1 MRRPH
6 TVVAIALTTWTLL
19 YSRYGTAWRPVED
32 FSSGST
38 CRQVRGAWVELE
50 AAKEI
55 GSVLASQPADN
66 PVRNRAIGRARE
78 RVSSRFRCVHER
90 HGRR

>member
-6 TVVAIALTTWTLL
+6 TVVAIALTSWTLL
-19 YSRYGTAWRPVED
+19 YSRYGTTWRPVEE
-32 FSSGST
+32 FTSSST
-38 CRQVRGAWVELE
+38 CRRMRGAWVELE

-66 PVRNRAIGRARE
+66 PLRSRAITRARE
-78 RVSSRFRCVHER
+78 DVRGRFRCVNA
-90 HGRR
+90 GRR